1 MYIVH
6 TDSYNDFGS
15 SLMFLDEIK
24 CGSIKVEQKRRRG
37 KKRERERIKS
47 KERKND
53 RGGKSMHKRRILH
66 V

>member
-37 KKRERERIKS
+37 KKREREN
-47 KERKND
+47 KE
-53 RGGKSMHKRRILH
+53 
-66 V
+66 